1 MGLLGRYDEL
11 PAEDVKRALRPFLE
25 IITTPAFG
33 AISKRETD
41 LAAFELLRTLELVD
55 RKASLF
61 SLMTQLRIT
70 RAKASQILFDIE
82 VRAHGGNAEV
92 LNEGVR
98 EALKAT
104 RFAKDGDFFV
114 LEIEN
119 PLLQAHLRNRLREL
133 GHISDTSFNSA
144 IVRMP
149 LDAVTDLMIALI
161 PEDNRET
168 VRRALVAAGAPDR
181 TIKGVLK
188 SALKTLGTKI
198 LGDAADL
205 VADGA
210 VENAA
215 GFLGPIFEGVRDG
228 ITNSWRDILQPRD
241 AAEDGGV

>member
-1 MGLLGRYDEL
+1 MGLLDRYDEL

-25 IITTPAFG
+25 TILTPAFG

-41 LAAFELLRTLELVD
+41 LAAFEMLRTLGLVD

-82 VRAHGGNAEV
+82 VRSRGGDADALDKE
-92 LNEGVR
+92 VR

-161 PEDNRET
+161 PANNREL

-181 TIKGVLK
+181 SIKGVLK
-188 SALKTLGTKI
+188 SALKTLGSKI
-198 LGDAADL
+198 LGDAADQMAEG
-205 VADGA
+205 V
-210 VENAA
+210 VETAS
-215 GFLGPIFEGVRDG
+215 GFLGPIFEGAREG
-228 ITNSWRDILQPRD
+228 ITNGWREILQAKDQPP
-241 AAEDGGV
+241 AG

>member
-1 MGLLGRYDEL
+1 MGLLDRYDEL

-25 IITTPAFG
+25 TITTPAFG

-41 LAAFELLRTLELVD
+41 LAAFEMLRTLGLVD

-82 VRAHGGNAEV
+82 VRARGGDAGALDE
-92 LNEGVR
+92 EVR

-161 PEDNRET
+161 PVDGREL

-181 TIKGVLK
+181 SIKGVLK
-188 SALKTLGTKI
+188 GALKALGSKI
-198 LGDAADL
+198 LGDAADQMAEG
-205 VADGA
+205 V
-210 VENAA
+210 VETASE
-215 GFLGPIFEGVRDG
+215 FLGPIFEGAREG
-228 ITNSWRDILQPRD
+228 ITNGWRDILQARD
-241 AAEDGGV
+241 QPPAG